1 MLSSSISQATLISSK
16 SEDKLQYL
24 DLDHSSSPQ
33 KSVFVMPAS
42 STSTGPR
49 HKRNASAISSTSL
62 FSGGDASG
70 TVYKTVDF
78 LKTEA
83 FKLIRQDAELN
94 RTTNRLKD

>member
-24 DLDHSSSPQ
+24 DLDHSSSP
-33 KSVFVMPAS
+33 KKPVFVMPSS

-49 HKRNASAISSTSL
+49 HKRNISTTSSTSL
-62 FSGGDASG
+62 FGGGDKSG

-83 FKLIRQDAELN
+83 FKLIRNEAELN
-94 RTTNRLKD
+94 RATNRLKD